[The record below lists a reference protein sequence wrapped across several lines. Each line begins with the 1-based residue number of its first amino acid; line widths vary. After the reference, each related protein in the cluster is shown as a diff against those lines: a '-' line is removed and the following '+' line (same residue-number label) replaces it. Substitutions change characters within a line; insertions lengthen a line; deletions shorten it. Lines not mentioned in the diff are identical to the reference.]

1 MFNPVR
7 PVPGCYDGVA
17 LSIRSESGSEKSTMN
32 LIAHWPKT
40 KMVVICV
47 ILVLPGIEV
56 AHTRTVSS
64 ADFPKASSCSASE
77 YRQFDFWLGDW
88 DAFEGSSSTP
98 AARVHVNSLLDGC
111 VVHEDYQD
119 TTGKRGQS
127 FSIYDASRK
136 TWHQS
141 WVTNR
146 GQLLVIEGN
155 FQAGEMVL
163 TGAEIVAGK
172 KRLVRGTWMAVKGGV
187 REIGVT
193 SVDEG
198 KTWQPWF
205 DLMFRPHQ
213 E

>member
-1 MFNPVR
+1 
-7 PVPGCYDGVA
+7 
-17 LSIRSESGSEKSTMN
+17 MN
-32 LIAHWPKT
+32 LIAHWPKPKT
-40 KMVVICV
+40 VVICV

-88 DAFEGSSSTP
+88 DAFEGPSPTP
-98 AARVHVNSLLDGC
+98 AARIRVTSLLDGC

-172 KRLVRGTWMAVKGGV
+172 KRLARGTWMPVKGGV

-205 DLMFRPHQ
+205 DLTFRPHQ
-213 E
+213 R

>member
-1 MFNPVR
+1 
-7 PVPGCYDGVA
+7 
-17 LSIRSESGSEKSTMN
+17 MN
-32 LIAHWPKT
+32 LIAHWPK
-40 KMVVICV
+40 MVVICV
-47 ILVLPGIEV
+47 ILFWPGIEG
-56 AHTRTVSS
+56 ADNKPVSL
-64 ADFPKASSCSASE
+64 ADFPKASSCSAPE

-88 DAFEGSSSTP
+88 DAFEGDSPTP
-98 AARVHVNSLLDGC
+98 AARIRVTSLLDGC

-163 TGAEIVAGK
+163 TGAEMVAGK
-172 KRLVRGTWMAVKGGV
+172 KRLARGTWMPVKGGV

-193 SVDEG
+193 STDEG

-205 DLMFRPHQ
+205 DLMFKPHQ
-213 E
+213 K